1 MKPPRSLAGSK
12 EEGKGYLGSEGLGK
26 GTLSLE
32 GAFLLC
38 NQLLSGPVSLCFKQ
52 DSPRR
57 TEATG
62 LWPSQERTGV
72 VVLSLRF
79 SGH

>member
-1 MKPPRSLAGSK
+1 MEPPRTLAGSK
-12 EEGKGYLGSEGLGK
+12 EEGKGYLRSEGQGK

-32 GAFLLC
+32 GALLLC

-52 DSPRR
+52 HSARR

-62 LWPSQERTGV
+62 LWPSQERTAV
-72 VVLSLRF
+72 VILSLHF